1 MTYSTLYTLM
11 HGGHFSIRWN
21 NAVTSKK
28 KSLCVSSND
37 NDDDGGDDDICDEC
51 LYISA

>member
-1 MTYSTLYTLM
+1 MY
-11 HGGHFSIRWN
+11 GGHFPIRWN
-21 NAVTSKK
+21 NAINSKK

-37 NDDDGGDDDICDEC
+37 NDDDGDDDIGDEC